1 MPRKKSL
8 VNTSYVPIGTIAM
21 PPELAEK
28 MRFLAK
34 TSGGMAAVVRAALL
48 VTYAPELIPSNTIT
62 IPDDDA
68 DGINAGSF

>member
-1 MPRKKSL
+1 
-8 VNTSYVPIGTIAM
+8 
-21 PPELAEK
+21 
-28 MRFLAK
+28 
-34 TSGGMAAVVRAALL
+34 MAAVVRAALL